1 MDNINNRYR
10 EEELEEALDDNVNED
25 SVNKEEKVEEVNE
38 EPLKKKNKEDKKVN
52 ALKETIAKLED
63 ENKKLKEQY
72 FRTLADAENFKKR
85 NDEERLRERKY
96 ASQKL
101 IEKLLNDLD
110 IFEKAVNMKTDDP
123 MLTNFLMGFQ
133 MINNNISR
141 VLSDEG
147 VKKIKTVGEKF
158 DPRYHNAVET
168 KWNEEYE
175 EDVCLQE
182 MISGYMYKDRVLR
195 AASVVVNKK
204 SEN

>member
-25 SVNKEEKVEEVNE
+25 SVNKEEKVEEVSE
-38 EPLKKKNKEDKKVN
+38 EPIKKKNKEDKKVN

-85 NDEERLRERKY
+85 NDEERIRERKY

>member
-25 SVNKEEKVEEVNE
+25 SVNKEEKVEEVSE

-85 NDEERLRERKY
+85 NDEERIRERKY

>member
-10 EEELEEALDDNVNED
+10 EEELEEALDDNVKED

-85 NDEERLRERKY
+85 NDEERIRERKY